1 MRRTRCRF
9 YLPLDE
15 GEEMAYCCLERHRG
29 EKVTAFHL
37 HREDTGAFILACS
50 CASDMEGPFK
60 FHTLTDSHLRRMEDI
75 PSAADS
81 AVYLGM
87 MEINFLGTEFVVR
100 DHRWDDPSG
109 TRFSHELGLTV
120 YETNVSGRAPNS
132 MKVVVPRLHADQ
144 ITADNAP
151 DLSLSDRFAKV
162 NTTRVRG
169 GKLKRWFPK
178 TAAFVARR
186 RGSAA
191 DAPLR
196 IAASTPTAGP
206 GAINRS
212 FSNIKRSDAEDDE
225 DAQEYCALEGD
236 EMLDMTVFHTK
247 KPVWNDELHAW
258 TLNFNGR
265 AKRASKKN
273 FLLTP
278 PVEGSKEG
286 TTTKDDGRVYLR
298 FGKMSKARFSLD
310 FRDPF
315 SPLVALGVA
324 ITTFA
329 KKRAVT

>member
-1 MRRTRCRF
+1 
-9 YLPLDE
+9 
-15 GEEMAYCCLERHRG
+15 MAYCCLERHRG

-60 FHTLTDSHLRRMEDI
+60 FHTLTDSHLRTMDAI
-75 PSAADS
+75 PAAADS

-87 MEINFLGTEFVVR
+87 MDINFIGTEFVVR
-100 DHRWDDPSG
+100 DHRWDDAMSA
-109 TRFSHELGLTV
+109 RFSHELGLTV

-144 ITADNAP
+144 VTEENSP
-151 DLSLSDRFAKV
+151 DTSLSERFAKV

-169 GKLKRWFPK
+169 SRLKRWFPR
-178 TAAFVARR
+178 TAQFVAAR
-186 RGSAA
+186 RGSAG

-196 IAASTPTAGP
+196 IAASTPTAG
-206 GAINRS
+206 GLSRS
-212 FSNIKRSDAEDDE
+212 FSNVKKADAEDDE
-225 DAQEYCALEGD
+225 GTQEYCALEGD
-236 EMLDMTVFHTK
+236 EMLDMTIFHTK
-247 KPVWNDELHAW
+247 KPVRATASMVLYARTPSPSSQVWNDELHAW

-278 PVEGSKEG
+278 PVEGTKEG
-286 TTTKDDGRVYLR
+286 TTTKEDGRVFLR
-298 FGKMSKARFSLD
+298 FGKMSKSRFSLD

-324 ITTFA
+324 VTTFA